1 MFGRSLKPGLMILSL
16 ILLTN
21 TASSAGKTYLGI
33 SLAAKIPPSVAA
45 HLDIAGGAMIIA
57 VLDGSPAAKAGLKE
71 HDIII
76 KAAGMAVKSPGD
88 LRKALDSRKS
98 SESEEALALVVRR
111 GPKTLDFK
119 VKPTEA
125 PAKKEPPKNLPQKA
139 RPLKNKKVYLGVN
152 LDAIPPSLA
161 VHLRLAPNEG
171 VLLSRALPGSPA
183 YDSGL
188 RKHDIILKV
197 GGKSVT
203 SSGRRNGLRTSGLPS
218 AEKLLE
224 DLQRGGI
231 RGGITGGLR
240 IESLQS
246 LLGEELDRTNSNLKQ
261 LISSY
266 RPGEEVEVEVIQK
279 GARKKI
285 MVVLAAD
292 PARAG
297 SIFPPRVL
305 GKPGSSSS
313 SFSSV
318 TVNDG
323 GLSIT
328 VRDANGKKTFSVR
341 RGKEVLAKDEP
352 WEALDKLPAEI
363 QEKVR
368 RLSSGPAGKPDRGKK
383 TTPPNPGEKKLPPGK
398 QNKKPI

>member
-1 MFGRSLKPGLMILSL
+1 MFGRSFKPALMIISL

-57 VLDGSPAAKAGLKE
+57 VIDGSPAAKAGLKE

-76 KAAGMAVKSPGD
+76 KAAGQAVKSTAD

-98 SESEEALALVVRR
+98 GVDEGTLALVVRR

-125 PAKKEPPKNLPQKA
+125 PAKKAPPKNLPQKT
-139 RPLKNKKVYLGVN
+139 RPPVNKKVYLGVN

-161 VHLRLAPNEG
+161 VHLRLARNEG

-197 GGKSVT
+197 GGKAVT
-203 SSGRRNGLRTSGLPS
+203 SSGRRNGVRTSGLPS

-224 DLQRGGI
+224 DLQ

-246 LLGEELDRTNSNLKQ
+246 LLGEELDGTNSNLKQ

-266 RPGEEVEVEVIQK
+266 RPGEEVELEVIQK

-305 GKPGSSSS
+305 GRPGSSSS
-313 SFSSV
+313 SISSV

-323 GLSIT
+323 DLSIT
-328 VRDANGKKTFSVR
+328 VRNANGKKTFSVR

-368 RLSSGPAGKPDRGKK
+368 RLNSGPAGKPKNDKGSE
-383 TTPPNPGEKKLPPGK
+383 PLPPGEKKLPPGK
-398 QNKKPI
+398 ESKKPI

>member
-1 MFGRSLKPGLMILSL
+1 MFGHSLKPGLMVLSL
-16 ILLTN
+16 LLLTN

-45 HLDIAGGAMIIA
+45 HLEIDGGTMIIA

-88 LRKALDSRKS
+88 LRKALDSRKP

-139 RPLKNKKVYLGVN
+139 RPLTNKKVYLGVN

-161 VHLRLAPNEG
+161 VHLRLARNEG

-183 YDSGL
+183 SDSGL

-197 GGKSVT
+197 GGKAVT
-203 SSGRRNGLRTSGLPS
+203 SSGRRNRLRTSGLPS

-224 DLQRGGI
+224 DLQLGGI

-246 LLGEELDRTNSNLKQ
+246 LLGEEPDRANSNLKQ

-266 RPGEEVEVEVIQK
+266 RPGEEVELEVIQK

-297 SIFPPRVL
+297 SISPPRVL
-305 GKPGSSSS
+305 GRPGSSSS
-313 SFSSV
+313 SISSV

-323 GLSIT
+323 DLSIT

-363 QEKVR
+363 QEKIR
-368 RLSSGPAGKPDRGKK
+368 RLNSGPSGKPKSDKS
-383 TTPPNPGEKKLPPGK
+383 PEPLPPGEKKLPPGK
-398 QNKKPI
+398 ENKKPI

>member
-45 HLDIAGGAMIIA
+45 HLAIDGGAMIIA
-57 VLDGSPAAKAGLKE
+57 VLDGGPAARAGLKE

-76 KAAGMAVKSPGD
+76 KAVGMAVKSPGD
-88 LRKALDSRKS
+88 LRKALDSRKP
-98 SESEEALALVVRR
+98 SESEETLALVVRR
-111 GPKTLDFK
+111 GTKTLDFK

-139 RPLKNKKVYLGVN
+139 RPLTNKKVYLGVN

-161 VHLRLAPNEG
+161 VHLRLARNEG

-197 GGKSVT
+197 GGKAVT
-203 SSGRRNGLRTSGLPS
+203 SSGRRNGVRTSGLPS

-224 DLQRGGI
+224 DLQ

-246 LLGEELDRTNSNLKQ
+246 LLGEELDGTNSNLKQ

-266 RPGEEVEVEVIQK
+266 RPGEEVELEVIQK
-279 GARKKI
+279 GSRKKI

-305 GKPGSSSS
+305 GRSGSSSS
-313 SFSSV
+313 SISSV

-323 GLSIT
+323 DLSIT

-341 RGKEVLAKDEP
+341 RGREVLAKDEP
-352 WEALDKLPAEI
+352 WETLDKLPAEI

-368 RLSSGPAGKPDRGKK
+368 RLNSGPSGKPKSDKS
-383 TTPPNPGEKKLPPGK
+383 PDPLPPGEKKLPPGK
-398 QNKKPI
+398 GNKKPI

>member
-1 MFGRSLKPGLMILSL
+1 MLRRSFKLGVVIISL
-16 ILLTN
+16 LLLAN
-21 TASSAGKTYLGI
+21 IASSAGTPYLGI

-45 HLDIAGGAMIIA
+45 HLEIDGGAMIIA
-57 VLDGSPAAKAGLKE
+57 VVEGSPAAQAGLKK

-76 KAAGMAVKSPGD
+76 KAAGQAVKSTAD
-88 LRKALDSRKS
+88 LRRALGNRKS
-98 SESEEALALVVRR
+98 GADEDTLALVIRR

-125 PAKKEPPKNLPQKA
+125 PAKKAPPKNLPQKA
-139 RPLKNKKVYLGVN
+139 RPPANKKAYLGVN

-161 VHLRLAPNEG
+161 VHLRLARNEG
-171 VLLSRALPGSPA
+171 ALLIRARPGSPA

-197 GGKSVT
+197 GGKAVT
-203 SSGRRNGLRTSGLPS
+203 SSGKRNGVRTSGLPS

-224 DLQRGGI
+224 DLQLGGI

-261 LISSY
+261 LLSSY
-266 RPGEEVEVEVIQK
+266 RPGEEVELEVIQK

-285 MVVLAAD
+285 MVALAAD

-305 GKPGSSSS
+305 GRPGSNSSS
-313 SFSSV
+313 ISSV

-323 GLSIT
+323 DLSIT
-328 VRDANGKKTFSVR
+328 VRNTNGKKTFSVR

-368 RLSSGPAGKPDRGKK
+368 RLNSGPSGKPKSDKS
-383 TTPPNPGEKKLPPGK
+383 PEPLPPGEKKLPPGK
-398 QNKKPI
+398 ENKKPI

>member
-57 VLDGSPAAKAGLKE
+57 VIDGSPAAKAGLKE

-76 KAAGMAVKSPGD
+76 KAAGQAVKSPGD
-88 LRKALDSRKS
+88 LRKALDSRKP
-98 SESEEALALVVRR
+98 SESEETLALVVRR
-111 GPKTLDFK
+111 GTKTLDFK

-139 RPLKNKKVYLGVN
+139 RPLTNKKVYLGVN

-161 VHLRLAPNEG
+161 VHLRLARNEG

-197 GGKSVT
+197 GGKAVT
-203 SSGRRNGLRTSGLPS
+203 SSGRRNGVRTSGLPS

-224 DLQRGGI
+224 DLQ

-246 LLGEELDRTNSNLKQ
+246 LLGEELDGTNSNLKQ

-266 RPGEEVEVEVIQK
+266 RPGEEVELEVIQK
-279 GARKKI
+279 GSRKKI

-305 GKPGSSSS
+305 GRSGSSSS
-313 SFSSV
+313 SISSV

-323 GLSIT
+323 DLSIT

-341 RGKEVLAKDEP
+341 RGREVLAKDEP
-352 WEALDKLPAEI
+352 WETLDKLPAEI

-368 RLSSGPAGKPDRGKK
+368 RLNSGPSGKPKSDKS
-383 TTPPNPGEKKLPPGK
+383 PDPLPPGEKKLPPGK
-398 QNKKPI
+398 GNKKPI